1 MTKQIIVI
9 LRIFQYAGFVGSQ
22 INNTLLFYLIFKVA
36 DKRLGRYRHL
46 MSVFAIYGFVYS
58 WIEIITQPIMHMK
71 PYAFIVFLDGI
82 FKYEKWIGNSMTTL
96 YCGSFALCISVLGI
110 QFVYRYIYLCRDQ
123 LKFYYDVDSH
133 KVSFISTLFKSFNSD
148 GTSHW
153 NIDQI
158 IGIIVCTT
166 ILVICNIAIVFCAFN
181 TYLTMGKAS
190 SSMSIRTRELNKQ
203 LFTTLAFQTILPLV
217 TIYVPVALILYLPIF
232 GIEGGRL
239 ANLTSGGLGIY
250 PALDPLIAIFHIR
263 DFRNAVMCRKNRQ
276 NINIA
281 GINGTPNY
289 ETYRTSLT

>member
-110 QFVYRYIYLCRDQ
+110 QFVYRYIYLCRPRY
-123 LKFYYDVDSH
+123 LKIFDGYSIILT
-133 KVSFISTLFKSFNSD
+133 FIP
-148 GTSHW
+148 
-153 NIDQI
+153 
-158 IGIIVCTT
+158 C
-166 ILVICNIAIVFCAFN
+166 LVICNIAIVFCAFN